1 MKKRFSII
9 ILFLLPFFY
18 GCFAHDMGLI
28 IGKTA
33 AFPLTVT
40 IEVVDGVLTGFFGTS
55 IDEEKSKSTCAVY
68 HRVATD
74 YLCHHCRCVGIMG
87 NVHLEGT

>member
-1 MKKRFSII
+1 MKRRFSII

-55 IDEEKSKSTCAVY
+55 TDDKNDKTHTPKREEKKIL
-68 HRVATD
+68 RD
-74 YLCHHCRCVGIMG
+74 KDG
-87 NVHLEGT
+87 NIILE

>member
-1 MKKRFSII
+1 MKRRFSII

-55 IDEEKSKSTCAVY
+55 TDKEKSKSTTPQDKTY
-68 HRVATD
+68 TPKREEKKILRD
-74 YLCHHCRCVGIMG
+74 KEG
-87 NVHLEGT
+87 NIILE

>member
-55 IDEEKSKSTCAVY
+55 TDDKKDKAHTPKHEEKKIL
-68 HRVATD
+68 RD
-74 YLCHHCRCVGIMG
+74 KDG
-87 NVHLEGT
+87 NIILE